1 MAGRGFGKTR
11 TGVEWVRGMVESG
24 RARRVALVAPTAAD
38 VRDVMVGGESGL
50 LAVCPPWN
58 RPAYEPS
65 KRRLVW
71 PNGAIATTYSADE
84 PERLRGPQHDLALC
98 DEIGSWR
105 RPQSWDNLM
114 FGLRLGRDP
123 RACVTFTPRQ
133 TTLVRSLLAAPDSVL
148 TKGSSYENRANLAP
162 TFFSQILAAYEGTRL
177 GLQEIHAELS
187 EIAEGAWFPSFSPR
201 RHVTPEAEYR
211 PGLPVLLAIDCGTS
225 IHTGA
230 VFFQVRERGEYRFD
244 VNVFADYHAEGL
256 LSETNARAILDVARR
271 TCQGRLDRVRL
282 DPASGQRTG
291 VGPVVYAEYE
301 RVFGRHLV
309 APWPRLPVVD
319 GLNLIE
325 TLLGSESRAAELTI
339 HPRCTHLIE
348 AFKNYQRAQRG
359 GEWLDDPVDPQHP
372 HEDLMDALRGGLQD
386 RFPDGRRPAPA
397 FRVVQ
402 ARGGRLR

>member
-84 PERLRGPQHDLALC
+84 PERLRGPQHDAALC

-105 RPQSWDNLM
+105 RPAAWDNLM

-133 TTLVRSLLAAPDSVL
+133 TTLVRSLLAARDTVL
-148 TKGSSYENRANLAP
+148 TRGSSYENRANLAP
-162 TFFSQILAAYEGTRL
+162 QFFASVLAAYEGTRL

-230 VFFQVRERGEYRFD
+230 VFFQVRERDGFRFD

-256 LSETNARAILDVARR
+256 MSETNARAILDVARR
-271 TCQGRLDRVRL
+271 TCQGCLDRVRL

>member
-1 MAGRGFGKTR
+1 
-11 TGVEWVRGMVESG
+11 
-24 RARRVALVAPTAAD
+24 VAPTAAD
-38 VRDVMVGGESGL
+38 VRDVMVEGESGL
-50 LAVCPPWN
+50 LSVCPPWN

-65 KRRLVW
+65 KRRLTW

-84 PERLRGPQHDLALC
+84 PERLRGPQHDAAWVE
-98 DEIGSWR
+98 EIGSWR
-105 RPQSWDNLM
+105 RPQAWDNLM
-114 FGLRLGRDP
+114 FGLRIRPDP
-123 RACVTFTPRQ
+123 RACVTFTPRR
-133 TTLVRSLLAAPDSVL
+133 TTLVKSLLESRDAVL

-230 VFFQVRERGEYRFD
+230 VFFQVREWADYRFD

-256 LSETNARAILDVARR
+256 MSETNARAILDVARR

-301 RVFGRHLV
+301 RVFGRSLV

-319 GLNLIE
+319 GLNLVE

-339 HPRCTHLIE
+339 HPRCVHLIE